1 MSTFKPAIGAAGVAY
16 RSKPEAALSFPLFDL
31 GIVSRDAYYPQSFV
45 DDDGV
50 SFQAMSDFCCPATGI
65 FFEFKCGYLN
75 GLKSCEK
82 ANNAKQRFN
91 QTKLD
96 GYVHSGNA
104 AIKTLECSW
113 SASVP
118 KFRMVQNQEAAAGRC
133 VVMVFDRLP
142 DEKTVGRLTRA
153 QVFWC
158 IFGDDDWKA
167 FMQFRTWAKLGFR
180 SDYTIKGHSFKSHGG
195 ALLH

>member
-1 MSTFKPAIGAAGVAY
+1 MTTFKPVIGAAGITY
-16 RSKPEAALSFPLFDL
+16 RSKPEAAISFPLFDL
-31 GIVSRDAYYPQSFV
+31 GIVSRDDYYPQCFV
-45 DDDGV
+45 DDDGAT
-50 SFQAMSDFCCPATGI
+50 FQAMSDFHCQYTNI
-65 FFEFKCGYLN
+65 FFEFKSGYLN

-82 ANNAKQRFN
+82 ANNAKQRFD
-91 QTKLD
+91 QARAD
-96 GYVHSGNA
+96 GYINSGNA

-118 KFRMVQNQEAAAGRC
+118 KFRMVQEQTAAAGGV

-153 QVFWC
+153 KVFWC

-167 FMQFRTWAKLGFR
+167 FMQFRTWAKLGIR
-180 SDYTIKGHSFKSHGG
+180 SDYTIKGHNFQSHGG
-195 ALLH
+195 IVLH